1 MLDAIASLG
10 RLNYHQD
17 PAKLIQG
24 LIRKQTVRDRDKQY
38 YYLELHF
45 STSGADF
52 KVELKQY
59 AMQDLFET
67 PRKLFY
73 VGIVPASGLQF
84 HATGHDLRH
93 MCSQVLPALMEKLP
107 ESSDLSRQIS
117 AVLEQHFVFDV
128 NNPKDRYRYL
138 LNVESLPGIEKGFTR
153 KLMSGNLKPKERPVQ
168 VAKAIQ
174 NHVQQQMFVSPEQ
187 ILLYTICID
196 GQLIAG
202 HPDYIQAVLDDQVSM
217 FAKTNHNVCYLTGE
231 RGEVSADLTKF
242 KFKYYITDKINFSS
256 GISGKYESNFQ
267 LSRGAVWQVL
277 LGERFVMNHLR
288 LRIGTFQVYLIPEF
302 LDSSAYDFVS
312 ANRMIYKAFN
322 TVKKI
327 SELQR
332 ADALEQHWF
341 QIQEEIIDED
351 GLDTRILLHFLFYEE
366 NKSEMKVYR
375 YIKDVSPSYLAL
387 MEQARKEAMTSFRKM
402 APYYQCYGPSLESL
416 YYQLPLEIDAK
427 NKVKNPQ
434 QLMQLYD
441 AMLSGRS
448 IELSSLIRSY
458 MKLLAMLQ
466 HGAFGGQ
473 QVKRRWKKPEDERE
487 AERLWCRINWEQQ
500 QFIRWLQRIGILAE
514 GGTEQMRESI
524 AAIPDRLEK
533 ERTHLEQSGFN
544 ELQAALFLLGCA
556 LNKVADAQDIEL
568 KSRPIMRK
576 INFRGMSFAAIQK
589 LATEIFEKGLQYKN
603 TMKKH
608 KFLGKFEIYYQEM
621 SRLLDLAI
629 QDYMPTGERKSS
641 GRLLSESELVYYIIS
656 GFAFANA
663 QKATSRTESELTEL
677 DVVEDEFENEE
688 ESEE

>member
-10 RLNYHQD
+10 RLNVHQD
-17 PAKLIQG
+17 PVKLIHG
-24 LIRKQTVRDRDKQY
+24 LIRKQSIRDRNKQY

-45 STSGADF
+45 STEGTDF
-52 KVELKQY
+52 RVELKQY
-59 AMQDLFET
+59 AMQDPFET
-67 PRKLFY
+67 PKKLFY

-107 ESSDLSRQIS
+107 ENSALRHQIS
-117 AVLEQHFVFDV
+117 AVLQQYFVFDE

-138 LNVESLPGIEKGFTR
+138 LNVESLSGVEGGFTE
-153 KLMSGNLKPKERPVQ
+153 KLMSSNMKPKERPVH

-174 NHVQQQMFVSPEQ
+174 DHVQQQMFIPPDQ

-196 GQLIAG
+196 GQLVAG
-202 HPDYIQAVLDDQVSM
+202 HPDYIQTVLDDQVSM
-217 FAKTNHNVCYLTGE
+217 FAKTNQNVCYLTGE

-242 KFKYYITDKINFSS
+242 RFKYYITDKMNFSS

-267 LSRGAVWQVL
+267 LSREAVWQVL

-302 LDSSAYDFVS
+302 LDNSAYDFIS
-312 ANRMIYKAFN
+312 AKKMIDKAYN
-322 TVKKI
+322 TVKKLND
-327 SELQR
+327 LQR
-332 ADALEQHWF
+332 AEALEQHWF
-341 QIQEEIIDED
+341 MIQEELKED
-351 GLDTRILLHFLFYEE
+351 DDLDTRILLHFLFYEE

-387 MEQARKEAMTSFRKM
+387 MEQARKEALTSFRKM
-402 APYYQCYGPSLESL
+402 APFYQCYGPSLESL
-416 YYQLPLEIDAK
+416 YYQLPLEIDSK

-500 QFIRWLQRIGILAE
+500 QFVRWLQHIGILIE
-514 GGTEQMRESI
+514 GGTERMRESI
-524 AAIPDRLEK
+524 AALPDRLEK
-533 ERTHLEQSGFN
+533 ERTHLAQSRFN

-556 LNKVADAQDIEL
+556 MNKVADAQDLEL

-576 INFRGMSFAAIQK
+576 INFRGMSFAAVQK
-589 LATEIFEKGLQYKN
+589 LANEVFEKGLQYKN

-621 SRLLDLAI
+621 IRLLNLATE
-629 QDYMPTGERKSS
+629 DYMPTGERKSS
-641 GRLLSESELVYYIIS
+641 GRLLTESELVYYIIS
-656 GFAFANA
+656 GYAFANA
-663 QKATSRTESELTEL
+663 QKATSRTESDLSELEA
-677 DVVEDEFENEE
+677 EDEFENEE